1 MAKKSKEQWFA
12 ECGNM
17 ISNESLAMSLAEIG
31 ISEAEAKHPGMQGSD
46 GKKHDVWQ
54 IPSDF
59 VKKLRSANQ
68 SDSRF
73 KYRFWKRNGSEGVI
87 YPADFVEKPK
97 PSKELQKAKAKLKK
111 IRAKA
116 AKK

>member
-1 MAKKSKEQWFA
+1 MAEKSKEQWFV
-12 ECGNM
+12 ECGNV
-17 ISNESLAMSLAEIG
+17 IANESLAMSLAEIG
-31 ISEAEAKHPGMQGSD
+31 ISEAEAKHTGMQGSD

-59 VKKLRSANQ
+59 VKKLRSAKQ
-68 SDSRF
+68 SDGRF
-73 KYRFWKRNGSEGVI
+73 KFRFWKRSGSKGDI
-87 YPADFVEKPK
+87 SQADFVEKSK
-97 PSKELQKAKAKLKK
+97 PSKELQKAEAKLKK